1 MWSLIYLSS
10 KCFVDQIGTI
20 IFLNVWSNQRNF
32 FDSYVF
38 LNIIKSVIEDEWFH
52 NKIQEIDVIQVVK

>member
-1 MWSLIYLSS
+1 MSS

-32 FDSYVF
+32 FESYVF
-38 LNIIKSVIEDEWFH
+38 LNIIKSIIEDEKFH
-52 NKIQEIDVIQVVK
+52 DKIQEIDFIQVVK